1 MMVTIITMTTIIMV
15 TIIMVTIMISIT
27 ISLFQYR
34 HTPY

>member
-1 MMVTIITMTTIIMV
+1 MIVTIITMT